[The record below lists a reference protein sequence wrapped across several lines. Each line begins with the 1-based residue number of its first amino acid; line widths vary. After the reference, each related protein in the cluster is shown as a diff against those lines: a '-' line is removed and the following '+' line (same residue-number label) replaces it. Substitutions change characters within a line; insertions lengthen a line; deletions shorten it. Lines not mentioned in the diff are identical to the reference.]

1 MIYKENF
8 EGGIKSND
16 KLAENIHM
24 VRFIETCSLTNR
36 AIYYFENVEFLNSIN
51 LLHKAQ
57 TNIDAEMKII
67 DEKVIL
73 NIYYGKIKEVVSL
86 YILFIQI
93 INSLK
98 NIFSDNITIEGIED
112 KIEKLNKIRFTLY
125 NRVDDDFT
133 YEYKKLILLY
143 VEYLFAILNYI
154 FNDNGNADGIN
165 IGVEKICFNKTNN
178 IKINLL
184 NCLYELKQIGES
196 YEENK
201 GLQFFDNDYKKM
213 YINKLKE
220 ASYNFCINM
229 KKINLSFNVYNDNV
243 SDKNTEFCNQIIKA
257 IHQMKL
263 HRPDYV
269 RNYITNPSIALQE
282 ENFRDTIGFFFSAVF
297 DVSSEEWRKEG
308 RTDLIIKMNDNG
320 QKIVEFKIWGRNDY
334 KEVVQQVTERYLT
347 EFDSDGYIIM
357 VNGNKNSITDKYIE
371 YITDEEAGYIDN
383 SLNKYTVSNFDYYET
398 RHKTAFSEYKIFH
411 FIYNIFD

>member
-1 MIYKENF
+1 M
-8 EGGIKSND
+8 
-16 KLAENIHM
+16 
-24 VRFIETCSLTNR
+24 
-36 AIYYFENVEFLNSIN
+36 YY
-51 LLHKAQ
+51 
-57 TNIDAEMKII
+57 D
-67 DEKVIL
+67 
-73 NIYYGKIKEVVSL
+73 KIKEVVSL

-98 NIFSDNITIEGIED
+98 NIFSDNITIEGIDD

-154 FNDNGNADGIN
+154 FNDNGNADGI
-165 IGVEKICFNKTNN
+165 
-178 IKINLL
+178 
-184 NCLYELKQIGES
+184 YELKQIGES

-201 GLQFFDNDYKKM
+201 GLQFFDNGYKKM

-229 KKINLSFNVYNDNV
+229 KKINLSFYVYNDNV

-308 RTDLIIKMNDNG
+308 LRDILFLYFLAEKWRCDMAVSYKKLFHLLIEKNMTNSQLQQEAGFSANIITRLKRGGNISLESVESICRVLNCGVDDILEFIPEDNG
-320 QKIVEFKIWGRNDY
+320 G
-334 KEVVQQVTERYLT
+334 KE
-347 EFDSDGYIIM
+347 
-357 VNGNKNSITDKYIE
+357 NG
-371 YITDEEAGYIDN
+371 
-383 SLNKYTVSNFDYYET
+383 
-398 RHKTAFSEYKIFH
+398 
-411 FIYNIFD
+411 